1 MGVMTNITRK
11 HARLDANLM
20 AIQHLLEQ
28 ADSANADTIIQ
39 IGDRTRN
46 IRMLLEQLIDA
57 KESELFPHAERVLG
71 DTLEEVSEMSEGRD
85 ELLENFDEFAKLV
98 DEEKYD
104 IDALRERFEMF
115 CETFE
120 KHTDAQRAFFS
131 LYSTILYP
139 AGGSPD

>member
-1 MGVMTNITRK
+1 MGVLRNITRK
-11 HARLDANLM
+11 HARVDAHIT

-28 ADSANADTIIQ
+28 HDSVGEDTLVQ
-39 IGDRTRN
+39 LGDRTQTVRSLLDD
-46 IRMLLEQLIDA
+46 LLEA
-57 KESELFPHAERVLG
+57 KERELFPHAERVFG
-71 DTLEEVSEMSEGRD
+71 DTLEEISEMSEGRD
-85 ELLENFDEFAKLV
+85 EMLQNFDAFAELV
-98 DEEKYD
+98 NEEDRD
-104 IDALRERFEMF
+104 IPSLRERFETF

>member
-1 MGVMTNITRK
+1 MGVMTSITRK

-28 ADSANADTIIQ
+28 SDDVNADTIVQ
-39 IGDRTRN
+39 LGDRTQN
-46 IRMLLEQLIDA
+46 IRLLLEQLIDA
-57 KESELFPHAERVLG
+57 KETELFPHAERVLG

-85 ELLENFDEFAKLV
+85 ELLENFDEFAKHDL
-98 DEEKYD
+98 
-104 IDALRERFEMF
+104 DALRERFEMF